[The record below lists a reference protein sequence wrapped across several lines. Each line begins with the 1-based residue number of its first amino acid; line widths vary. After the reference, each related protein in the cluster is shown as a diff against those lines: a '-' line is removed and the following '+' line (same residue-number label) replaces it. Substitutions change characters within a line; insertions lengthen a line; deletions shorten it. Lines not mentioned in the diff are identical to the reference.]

1 VKAPGLTTLTEEK
14 KDKEDKKRRKV
25 RLDCLLAEKGYADSR
40 QKAQALIMAG
50 KVFVGKT
57 LVDKPGKEVDPESTI
72 TLKEVLP
79 YVGRGGIKLAGPLDE
94 LKISVDGL
102 VVMDIG
108 SSTGGFTDCVLK
120 RGAKTV
126 YAVDVGKGLLDF
138 SLRNDPRVRVLEE
151 RNIRYLDSAE
161 VGEKVDL
168 VTIDVSFISLE
179 LVLPRAKEF
188 LKEGGSILAL
198 VKPQFEVGKGQVGKG
213 GIVRDPV
220 KHREVL
226 DRITRFAEGLG
237 FKPMAELESPITGA
251 KGNREFWLYLKV

>member
-1 VKAPGLTTLTEEK
+1 VKAGFDHLIEEK
-14 KDKEDKKRRKV
+14 KGKKDKKRRKV
-25 RLDCLLAEKGYADSR
+25 RLDCLLAEKGYAESR

-50 KVFVGKT
+50 KVFVGNT
-57 LVDKPGKEVDPESTI
+57 LVDKPGKEVDPESAI
-72 TLKEVLP
+72 TLKESLP

-94 LKISVDGL
+94 LNISVEGL

-126 YAVDVGKGLLDF
+126 YAVDVGKGLLDI
-138 SLRNDPRVRVLEE
+138 SLRNDPRVRVLEG
-151 RNIRYLDSAE
+151 RNIRYLDPAE
-161 VGEKVDL
+161 VGELADL

-179 LVLPRAKEF
+179 LVLPRVKDF
-188 LKEGGSILAL
+188 LKEDGAVLAL

-226 DRITRFAEGLG
+226 DRITTFAESLG
-237 FKPMAELESPITGA
+237 FKPMAELVSPITGA
-251 KGNREFWLYLKV
+251 KGNKEFWLYLKA